1 VSATVLDQLNLDGR
15 VGLVTGASRGLGQ
28 AMALALAEAGADV
41 ALVARSADG
50 LNQTAESVKARG
62 RRALALPADVAIEAE
77 VDAAVKRALDAF
89 GAIDIL
95 VNNSGV
101 AIVKPF
107 VDTTPAE
114 WRRILETNLTGAYNC
129 CRAVGPGMIARR
141 RGKVVNVASV
151 LGARGLPGYAAYSA
165 SKGGLLALTRALA
178 VEWARHNIQVNA
190 IAPGWFVTSMNEAAF
205 EDARTSERLLRNVP
219 ARRTGRSEE
228 LGPLVVYLASAASD
242 YVTGEVVF
250 IDGGLGAA

>member
-1 VSATVLDQLNLDGR
+1 VPVLDQLRLDER
-15 VGLVTGASRGLGQ
+15 VALVTGASRGLGR
-28 AMALALAEAGADV
+28 AMALALAEAGADI

-50 LNQTAESVKARG
+50 LKETADAVSARG
-62 RRALALPADVAIEAE
+62 RRALALPADVTVAAE
-77 VDAAVKRALDAF
+77 VDAAVKSALDAF
-89 GAIDIL
+89 GSVDIL

-101 AIVKPF
+101 AAVKPF
-107 VDTTPAE
+107 VETTPAE
-114 WRRILETNLTGAYNC
+114 WHRILETNLTGAFNC

-141 RGKVVNVASV
+141 RGKVVNVAAV
-151 LGARGLPGYAAYSA
+151 LGARGLWGYAAYSA

-205 EDARTSERLLRNVP
+205 QDPRTSERLLRNVP
-219 ARRTGRSEE
+219 ARRTGRTEE

>member
-1 VSATVLDQLNLDGR
+1 VPVLDQLRLDER
-15 VGLVTGASRGLGQ
+15 VAIVTGASRGLGR

-41 ALVARSADG
+41 ALLARSADA
-50 LNQTAESVKARG
+50 LKETAEAVSARG
-62 RRALALPADVAIEAE
+62 RRALALPADVTVAAE
-77 VDAAVKRALDAF
+77 VDAAVKSAVDAF
-89 GAIDIL
+89 GSVDIL

-101 AIVKPF
+101 AAVKPF
-107 VDTTPAE
+107 VETTPAD
-114 WRRILETNLTGAYNC
+114 WHRILETNLTGAFNC

-151 LGARGLPGYAAYSA
+151 LGARGLSGYAAYSA

-205 EDARTSERLLRNVP
+205 QDPRTSERLLRNVP
-219 ARRTGRSEE
+219 ARRTGRTEE

>member
-1 VSATVLDQLNLDGR
+1 VPVLDQLRLDER
-15 VGLVTGASRGLGQ
+15 VALVTGASRGLGR

-50 LNQTAESVKARG
+50 LKETADAVSARG
-62 RRALALPADVAIEAE
+62 RRALALPADVTVAAE
-77 VDAAVKRALDAF
+77 VDAAVKSALDAF
-89 GAIDIL
+89 GSVDVL

-101 AIVKPF
+101 AAVKPF
-107 VDTTPAE
+107 VETTPAE
-114 WRRILETNLTGAYNC
+114 WHRILETNLTGAFNC

-151 LGARGLPGYAAYSA
+151 LGARGLSGYAAYSA

-205 EDARTSERLLRNVP
+205 QDPRTSERLLRNVP
-219 ARRTGRSEE
+219 ARRTGRTEE

>member
-1 VSATVLDQLNLDGR
+1 MPVLDQLRLDER
-15 VGLVTGASRGLGQ
+15 VALVTGASRGLGR
-28 AMALALAEAGADV
+28 AMALALAEAGAHI

-50 LNQTAESVKARG
+50 LKETADAVSARG
-62 RRALALPADVAIEAE
+62 RRALALPADVTVAAE
-77 VDAAVKRALDAF
+77 VDEAVKGALDAF
-89 GAIDIL
+89 GSVDIL

-101 AIVKPF
+101 AAVKPF
-107 VDTTPAE
+107 VETTPAE
-114 WRRILETNLTGAYNC
+114 WHRILETNLTGAFNC

-151 LGARGLPGYAAYSA
+151 LGARGLSGYAAYSA

-178 VEWARHNIQVNA
+178 VEWARHNVQVNA

-205 EDARTSERLLRNVP
+205 QDPRTSERLLRNVP
-219 ARRTGRSEE
+219 ARRTGRTEE

>member
-1 VSATVLDQLNLDGR
+1 VPVLDQLRLDER
-15 VGLVTGASRGLGQ
+15 VALVTGASRGLGR

-50 LNQTAESVKARG
+50 LKETAEAVNARG
-62 RRALALPADVAIEAE
+62 RRALALPADVTVAAE
-77 VDAAVKRALDAF
+77 VDAAVKSALDAF
-89 GAIDIL
+89 GSVDVL

-101 AIVKPF
+101 AAVKPF
-107 VDTTPAE
+107 VETTPAE
-114 WRRILETNLTGAYNC
+114 WHRILETNLTGAFNC

-151 LGARGLPGYAAYSA
+151 LGARGLSGYAAYSA

-178 VEWARHNIQVNA
+178 VEWARHNVQVNA

-205 EDARTSERLLRNVP
+205 QDPRTSERLLRNVP
-219 ARRTGRSEE
+219 ARRTGRTEE

>member
-1 VSATVLDQLNLDGR
+1 VPVLDQLRLDER
-15 VGLVTGASRGLGQ
+15 VALVTGASRGLGR

-50 LNQTAESVKARG
+50 LKETAEAVSARG
-62 RRALALPADVAIEAE
+62 RRALALPADVTVAAE
-77 VDAAVKRALDAF
+77 VDAAVKSALDAF
-89 GAIDIL
+89 GSVDVL

-101 AIVKPF
+101 AAVKPF
-107 VDTTPAE
+107 VETTPAE
-114 WRRILETNLTGAYNC
+114 WHRILETNLTGAFNC

-151 LGARGLPGYAAYSA
+151 LGARGLSGYAAYSA

-178 VEWARHNIQVNA
+178 VEWARHNVQVNA

-205 EDARTSERLLRNVP
+205 QDPRTSERLLRNVP
-219 ARRTGRSEE
+219 ARRTGRTEE